1 LDLSSDGSIDMPALQ
16 HIPLWVFG
24 LFIGLVALGWVQTRT
39 HQVRKLQLLSAK
51 VALTVVTLI
60 SVVQLWWPTPWLAI
74 ALISWALTGLFMS
87 WALSQSA
94 APAGASF
101 NPATQRFTLPGSWL
115 PLALFMAI
123 FACKFVVGML
133 SAVAPELIRSLPAAI
148 GISALYGLLS
158 GIVIARVWL
167 VLKLQTSPTAKKP
180 STRSRHS
187 SNKRSK
193 SAMNTHPLLAWLP
206 AHHRRPLLQR
216 LLIVWAVAFLISL
229 DNWNSNLAKGDPSA
243 FDVSLVYAYAISTF
257 IWLLTDVPRFAFKR
271 LLRSPAP
278 YYWPPAL
285 PAALMLLVGI
295 PLGYVLGTLVGDA
308 YSGKSTWELWYF
320 NRNRF
325 WGLMV
330 SALAISA
337 AFVVY
342 FSQRGKAESLANEVT
357 QAQLM
362 LLQSQL
368 EPHMLFNTLAHLRA
382 LIGQDTARAHAMLD
396 HLNDYLRTTL
406 QATRLP
412 MHQALHPLGDEF
424 SRLGDYLSL
433 MAIRMGPRMAFELDL
448 PPALATASVP
458 RFILQPLVE
467 NAIRHGLE
475 PQVSGG
481 RIEVQ
486 ARAEGAQLLLTV
498 RDNGSGISELA
509 LADAARPL
517 QADGAQAG
525 PSWGLSHVRQRLLT
539 LYGPRAGM
547 HISHLPTGG
556 TCVVLTLP
564 FTTPTA

>member
-1 LDLSSDGSIDMPALQ
+1 
-16 HIPLWVFG
+16 
-24 LFIGLVALGWVQTRT
+24 
-39 HQVRKLQLLSAK
+39 
-51 VALTVVTLI
+51 
-60 SVVQLWWPTPWLAI
+60 
-74 ALISWALTGLFMS
+74 
-87 WALSQSA
+87 
-94 APAGASF
+94 
-101 NPATQRFTLPGSWL
+101 
-115 PLALFMAI
+115 
-123 FACKFVVGML
+123 
-133 SAVAPELIRSLPAAI
+133 
-148 GISALYGLLS
+148 
-158 GIVIARVWL
+158 
-167 VLKLQTSPTAKKP
+167 
-180 STRSRHS
+180 
-187 SNKRSK
+187 
-193 SAMNTHPLLAWLP
+193 
-206 AHHRRPLLQR
+206 LLQR
-216 LLIVWAVAFLISL
+216 LLIVWAVALLIGL
-229 DNWNSNLAKGDPSA
+229 ATWNGNMAKGHPSA
-243 FDVSLVYAYAISTF
+243 IDVSLVYAYGISTF

-285 PAALMLLVGI
+285 PATLMLMVGI
-295 PLGYVLGTLVGDA
+295 PLGYVLGTLAGDA
-308 YSGKSTWELWYF
+308 YSGQSTWELWHV
-320 NRNRF
+320 NQNRF
-325 WGLMV
+325 VGLMV
-330 SALAISA
+330 SSIAISF
-337 AFVVY
+337 AFVAY

-412 MHQALHPLGDEF
+412 MHQALHPLGDELA
-424 SRLGDYLSL
+424 RLGDYLNL

-448 PPALATASVP
+448 PSALATASVP

-486 ARAEGAQLLLTV
+486 ARAEGSQLLLTV

-509 LADAARPL
+509 LADSARPL
-517 QADGAQAG
+517 QTDGAQAG
-525 PSWGLSHVRQRLLT
+525 SSWGLGHVRQRLQT

-547 HISHLPTGG
+547 QISPLPTGG

-564 FTTPTA
+564 FTTPTP